1 MMGIKERACAPLPAG
16 TLDDLVPVDHFY
28 RRLEAQV
35 DLAFVRDLVR
45 DCYAARGRPSVDPVV
60 FFKLQLI
67 LFFEG
72 LRSER
77 QLLAVVADR
86 LSLRWYLGYALTERL
101 PDHSSLTKI
110 RERYGV
116 DVFRRFFEAIVD
128 RCQAA
133 GLVWGRELY
142 IDATQVDANASLD
155 SLRPRFAVDEHLRN
169 LFQPAA
175 PVAQDEL
182 TAPVE
187 PGAPAAEAAG
197 AAAPTPLPVPTPA
210 PLVADLA
217 AANAGRH
224 DWLTSLGRPQRD
236 VTHGSYRRR
245 ADFEMSTTDP
255 DATYQRCS
263 GGKPHLGYQTHALVD
278 GGKARIILQAL
289 VAPAEVTEN
298 QPMLDLLWRA
308 RCRWRLR
315 PRQVTGDTKYG
326 TVENIKAIEDAGLR
340 AYLPLTDND
349 KRTPFFSKRDFTYDP
364 ERDAYTCPHGAVL
377 PFTSVSTKDQLKVYY
392 ADRATCNACPLK
404 ARCTTTD
411 QGRRVSRH
419 VDEAY
424 LEQVRTYHGTAPYEQ
439 ARRKR
444 QVWVEPLFAEA
455 KDWHGLRR
463 FRLRGLPRVNG
474 EALLIAAGQN
484 LKRLLSQWGWGRR
497 PWPNGAAGPVMPT
510 PAPTLV
516 ALT

>member
-1 MMGIKERACAPLPAG
+1 MMGEKGRHFAAHSAVSLEA
-16 TLDDLVPVDHFY
+16 LVPADHFY
-28 RRLEAQV
+28 RTLERTL

-45 DCYAARGRPSVDPVV
+45 DRYAARGRPSIDPIV
-60 FFKLQLI
+60 FFKLQLV

-77 QLLAVVADR
+77 QLLRVVADR
-86 LSLRWYLGYALTERL
+86 LSVRWYLGYDLGEAL

-116 DVFRRFFEAIVD
+116 EIFRRFFEAVVEQC
-128 RCQAA
+128 RAA
-133 GLVWGRELY
+133 GLVWGDELY
-142 IDATQVDANASLD
+142 IDATQVDANAALD
-155 SLRPRFAVDEHLRN
+155 SLRPRFAVDTHLRD
-169 LFQPAA
+169 LFKPGDPA
-175 PVAQDEL
+175 VQE
-182 TAPVE
+182 E
-187 PGAPAAEAAG
+187 CAAEVGDAAG
-197 AAAPTPLPVPTPA
+197 PTPLPAADPA
-210 PLVADLA
+210 TVSDLA
-217 AANAGRH
+217 AANAERH
-224 DWLTSLGRPQRD
+224 DWLAGLGRPQRD
-236 VTHGSYRRR
+236 VTHGSYQRR
-245 ADFEMSTTDP
+245 ADLEMSTTDP
-255 DATYQRCS
+255 DATYKRRD
-263 GGKPHLGYQTHALVD
+263 GGKPHLGYQAHALVD
-278 GGKARIILQAL
+278 GGKARIILQTL

-308 RCRWRLR
+308 RFRWRLR

-326 TVENIKAIEDAGLR
+326 TVENIKAIEDAGIR
-340 AYLPLTDND
+340 AYVPLADND
-349 KRTPFFSKRDFTYDP
+349 KRTPLFSKRDFTYDP

-424 LEQVRTYHGTAPYEQ
+424 VERVRAYHGTAPYER

-463 FRLRGLPRVNG
+463 FRLRGLEKVNA
-474 EALLIAAGQN
+474 EALVTTTGQN
-484 LKRLLSQWGWGRR
+484 LKRLLSQGGWGRR
-497 PWPNGAAGPVMPT
+497 PWPGGAPGLRVAVGMPS
-510 PAPTLV
+510 PTIPI
-516 ALT
+516 